1 MDKVVDVAHLAGWEA
16 AHFRPALVRGVYR
29 TPCQYDAV
37 GFPDLFLLHPRSGDR
52 LALELKI
59 WERRNAGKP
68 EHLAAQARWLTNMNG
83 CGIEAHMRTDRDFD
97 ELIVPRLMAPTNA
110 RTRP

>member
-59 WERRNAGKP
+59 WERRNAGTV
-68 EHLAAQARWLTNMNG
+68 EARMAQARWINNLEL
-83 CGIEAHMRTDRDFD
+83 CGIDAAMLTDRDFD
-97 ELIVPRLMAPTNA
+97 DVIVPRLMAPTNA